1 MGPVTAGVSALQEP
15 ARKSHVL
22 VGQPSDS
29 RGGSPALEAMVI
41 KERMA
46 GELKKH
52 VGAVHVK
59 GRLSLLQRKVSNILL
74 LNAYDELPEQGV
86 FEHTIRL
93 RTLAD
98 VAGFDSNDH
107 QLLRE
112 ALEALVD
119 VKIKWNVLD
128 RDGEEEWGVSAFLSQ
143 AVTKG
148 GLCRYAYPP
157 ELRRKLFN
165 PEIYARI
172 NLSVQERFGSSYAL
186 ALYENCVRFR
196 KVGTTGWIDL
206 DQWRDLLGVEEGQY
220 EQFKY
225 LNRDVLKPAV
235 KEVNGFSDIRVKMET
250 KRERRRIVALK
261 FSIKENPQLMLE
273 LEGSGGQ
280 AARALGAK
288 ALPDPRAM
296 APEPDELLG
305 PLQRRLLAFGLSD
318 SQALDVSTEFGAD
331 RIARNLDHVEAELE
345 RGRAIKNVPAFT
357 LDAIRTDYRK
367 SAAQGE
373 TEVERTVKRKQQ
385 AKEERAAKKKAAAR
399 RREEEEAARRAQA
412 EEEARRQEEERAA
425 RLDAAWAA
433 LGADEQARI
442 EQRAV
447 ARMREEIPFVYNM
460 YQRERAKGKSGETLS
475 IAVRSTLRGFRYDAL
490 EEATA

>member
-1 MGPVTAGVSALQEP
+1 
-15 ARKSHVL
+15 
-22 VGQPSDS
+22 
-29 RGGSPALEAMVI
+29 
-41 KERMA
+41 MA

-74 LNAYDELPEQGV
+74 LNAYDELPEQGI

-128 RDGEEEWGVSAFLSQ
+128 RDGEEEWGVSSFLAQ

-148 GLCRYAYPP
+148 GVCRYAYPP

-196 KVGTTGWIDL
+196 KVGTTGWISL
-206 DQWRDLLGVEEGQY
+206 DQWRDLLGIEEGQY
-220 EQFKY
+220 DQFKY

-250 KRERRRIVALK
+250 KRQSRRIVALK

-273 LEGSGGQ
+273 LEGQGSQ
-280 AARALGAK
+280 AARSFGTK
-288 ALPDPRAM
+288 ALPDPRSM
-296 APEPDELLG
+296 APGPDQLLG
-305 PLQRRLLAFGLSD
+305 PLQRRLLGFGLTEA
-318 SQALDVSTEFGAD
+318 QALDVSTEFDAA
-331 RIARNLDHVEAELE
+331 RITGNLDYVEAELE
-345 RGRAIKNVPAFT
+345 RGRAIKNIPAFT

-367 SAAQGE
+367 GATAGE
-373 TEVERTVKRKQQ
+373 TEVEQVVKRKQQ
-385 AKEERAAKKKAAAR
+385 AKEERAARKQTAAR
-399 RREEEEAARRAQA
+399 RREAEEQARRAKA
-412 EEEARRQEEERAA
+412 EEEARRKEEERAA
-425 RLDAAWAA
+425 RLDARWSA
-433 LGADEQARI
+433 LSEEERVQV

-447 ARMREEIPFVYNM
+447 QRMRDEIPFVYRM
-460 YQRERAKGKSGETLS
+460 YERERAQGKSGDALS
-475 IAVRSTLRGFRYDAL
+475 IAVRSTLRGYRYDAL
-490 EEATA
+490 EEREAAESRSLR

>member
-1 MGPVTAGVSALQEP
+1 M
-15 ARKSHVL
+15 
-22 VGQPSDS
+22 
-29 RGGSPALEAMVI
+29 
-41 KERMA
+41 
-46 GELKKH
+46 
-52 VGAVHVK
+52 
-59 GRLSLLQRKVSNILL
+59 
-74 LNAYDELPEQGV
+74 
-86 FEHTIRL
+86 
-93 RTLAD
+93 
-98 VAGFDSNDH
+98 
-107 QLLRE
+107 
-112 ALEALVD
+112 D

-128 RDGEEEWGVSAFLSQ
+128 RDGEEEWGVSSFLAQ

-148 GLCRYAYPP
+148 GVCRYAYPP

-250 KRERRRIVALK
+250 KRQSRRIVALK

-273 LEGSGGQ
+273 LEGQGRQ
-280 AARALGAK
+280 AARSFGAK
-288 ALPDPRAM
+288 ALPDPRSM
-296 APEPDELLG
+296 APGPDQLLG
-305 PLQRRLLAFGLSD
+305 FGLTEA
-318 SQALDVSTEFGAD
+318 QALDVSTEFDAA
-331 RIARNLDHVEAELE
+331 RITGNLDYVEAELE

-367 SAAQGE
+367 SAVQGE

-385 AKEERAAKKKAAAR
+385 AKEERAAKKQAAAR

-475 IAVRSTLRGFRYDAL
+475 IVVRSTLRGFRYDAL

>member
-1 MGPVTAGVSALQEP
+1 
-15 ARKSHVL
+15 
-22 VGQPSDS
+22 
-29 RGGSPALEAMVI
+29 
-41 KERMA
+41 MA

-128 RDGEEEWGVSAFLSQ
+128 RDGEEEWGVSSFLSQ

-196 KVGTTGWIDL
+196 KVGTTGWIGL
-206 DQWRDLLGVEEGQY
+206 DQWRDLLGIEEGQY

-235 KEVNGFSDIRVKMET
+235 KEVNGYSDIRVKMET
-250 KRERRRIVALK
+250 RREKRRIVALK

-273 LEGSGGQ
+273 LEGGGQ
-280 AARALGAK
+280 AARSLGAK
-288 ALPDPRAM
+288 ALPDPRSM

-305 PLQRRLLAFGLSD
+305 PLQRRLLAYGVTD
-318 SQALDVSTEFGAD
+318 AQALDVSTEFDAE

-357 LDAIRTDYRK
+357 LDAIRTDYRRG
-367 SAAQGE
+367 AAQEE
-373 TEVERTVKRKQQ
+373 TAVERAVKHKKR
-385 AKEERAAKKKAAAR
+385 AKEEAAAKKKAAAR
-399 RREEEEAARRAQA
+399 RREAEEAARRAQA
-412 EEEARRQEEERAA
+412 EAEARREEEARAA
-425 RLDAAWAA
+425 RLDAAWEG
-433 LGADEQARI
+433 LTEDEKSQV
-442 EQRAV
+442 EQRAI

-460 YQRERAKGKSGETLS
+460 YQRERAEGRADETLS

-490 EEATA
+490 EEAIAKG